1 MPPPPLLA
9 NSKNGEAEEVQKV
22 KPVASAAPVAQE
34 QREVL
39 EVSPI
44 NGEEPT
50 KEDRMWRP
58 PAKKDLSEGKKKAVQ
73 AMFEG
78 LKKKRQER
86 KEEQEKETAEAK
98 EERKQQRLHKAYLKQ
113 KARNTPP
120 VSSYVTMADLEDF
133 KNQLLGQMPKTIY
146 KEVPVDR
153 IVPKVITVPLETV
166 KEKVVQVLQ
175 PPKKISGNEL
185 IDSIFFR

>member
-1 MPPPPLLA
+1 MPPKKDSVEPV
-9 NSKNGEAEEVQKV
+9 VQPEPV
-22 KPVASAAPVAQE
+22 K
-34 QREVL
+34 EVL
-39 EVSPI
+39 EVAPI
-44 NGEEPT
+44 NGEEPA

-58 PAKKDLSEGKKKAVQ
+58 PAKKELTEGKKKAVQ

-78 LKKKRQER
+78 LKKKREER
-86 KEEQEKETAEAK
+86 KVEQEKETAEAK
-98 EERKQQRLHKAYLKQ
+98 AEKKQAKLQKQYLAA
-113 KARNTPP
+113 KARRTPP

-153 IVPKVITVPLETV
+153 IVPKVIAVPIETV

>member
-1 MPPPPLLA
+1 MPPPPV
-9 NSKNGEAEEVQKV
+9 SQ
-22 KPVASAAPVAQE
+22 QE
-34 QREVL
+34 QQPAPEPAKEVL
-39 EVSPI
+39 EVAPI
-44 NGEEPT
+44 NGEEPA

-58 PAKKDLSEGKKKAVQ
+58 PPKKEMTESKKKAVQ

-78 LKKKRQER
+78 LKKKREER
-86 KEEQEKETAEAK
+86 KAEQEKETAEAK
-98 EERKQQRLHKAYLKQ
+98 AEKKQAKLQKQYLAA
-113 KARNTPP
+113 KARRTPP

-133 KNQLLGQMPKTIY
+133 KNQLLGSMPKTIY

-153 IVPKVITVPLETV
+153 IVPKVIPVPIETV
-166 KEKVVQVLQ
+166 REKVVQVVQ

>member
-1 MPPPPLLA
+1 MPPPPEKEKVT
-9 NSKNGEAEEVQKV
+9 SEAKEVQEEVKKEV
-22 KPVASAAPVAQE
+22 KK
-34 QREVL
+34 EVL
-39 EVSPI
+39 DIAPI
-44 NGEEPT
+44 NGEEPA

-58 PAKKDLSEGKKKAVQ
+58 PAKKDLSEGKKRAVQ

>member
-1 MPPPPLLA
+1 MPPKKEPVE
-9 NSKNGEAEEVQKV
+9 EAPQ
-22 KPVASAAPVAQE
+22 QE
-34 QREVL
+34 PAKEVL
-39 EVSPI
+39 EVAPI
-44 NGEEPT
+44 NGEEPA

-58 PAKKDLSEGKKKAVQ
+58 PPKKELTEGKKKAVQ

-78 LKKKRQER
+78 LKKKREER
-86 KEEQEKETAEAK
+86 KVEQEKETAEAK
-98 EERKQQRLHKAYLKQ
+98 AEKKQAKLQKQYLAA
-113 KARNTPP
+113 KARRTPP

-153 IVPKVITVPLETV
+153 IVPKVIPVPIETV
-166 KEKVVQVLQ
+166 REKVVQVLQ
-175 PPKKISGNEL
+175 PPKKITGNEL